1 MPREKPQSSLT
12 LETGKKP
19 PQDRRVALVTTHID
33 VHCNPMRL
41 TSNDINRSLRS
52 SIRAKRLQSSDLRRV
67 RKSVHASQTN
77 LGKVILR
84 HAENMVERNSPESLG
99 SSLRNILVFIKTE
112 ETEP

>member
-33 VHCNPMRL
+33 VRCNPMGL
-41 TSNDINRSLRS
+41 TRNDINRSLRS
-52 SIRAKRLQSSDLRRV
+52 SIRQRGYRAVTSDGCT
-67 RKSVHASQTN
+67 SQFTQSQTN

-84 HAENMVERNSPESLG
+84 HAENIVERNSPESLG
-99 SSLRNILVFIKTE
+99 SKKYTWFS
-112 ETEP
+112 